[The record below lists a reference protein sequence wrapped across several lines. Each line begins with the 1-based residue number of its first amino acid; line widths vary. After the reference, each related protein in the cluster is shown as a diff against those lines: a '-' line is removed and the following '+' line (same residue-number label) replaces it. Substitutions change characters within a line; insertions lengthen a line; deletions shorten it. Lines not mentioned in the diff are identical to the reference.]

1 MSLHLDLL
9 SAASPRNLCAGRGTL
24 RTLASLLIAATVVT
38 LTACA
43 PIHAQESDA
52 DPAEQK
58 PGEQK
63 PGEQK
68 PGEQK
73 PGQQKPG
80 PPTSRHRDFRHT
92 EGYACIIFPAILNP

>member
-63 PGEQK
+63 PG
-68 PGEQK
+68 
-73 PGQQKPG
+73 QQKPG